1 MTKVGDSVAITG
13 VTKSKDSSSTD
24 DDDEGEELEI
34 GYFNMIDATD
44 ERLGED
50 KKGPSQQRQQRSMY

>member
-13 VTKSKDSSSTD
+13 VMCAID
-24 DDDEGEELEI
+24 DVLGNKEI

-44 ERLGED
+44 ERVGDD
-50 KKGPSQQRQQRSMY
+50 KKV